1 MRKKDELFIARYTL
15 ARLDLHKTPLQK
27 SRAIGLYQRKRHQK
41 GSIIKQGLSQNYRM
55 LGALRVVTLQGD
67 HEERL
72 VREILQR
79 RSDLQ
84 KLSRPVVE
92 EQDIIDVDFAVS
104 LLQIIKVVRK

>member
-1 MRKKDELFIARYTL
+1 MFV
-15 ARLDLHKTPLQK
+15 
-27 SRAIGLYQRKRHQK
+27 
-41 GSIIKQGLSQNYRM
+41 
-55 LGALRVVTLQGD
+55 ALRVVTLQGG

-92 EQDIIDVDFAVS
+92 EHDIIDVDFAMS
-104 LLQIIKVVRK
+104 LIQIIKVVRINVNNY